1 MTERALSPGERSGIV
16 RDGLAVGLATG
27 AYGIG
32 FGAVSVASGLSV
44 VQTCVLS
51 LVMFTGASQFALVGV
66 VAAGGAPLSG
76 AATALLL
83 GTRNTLYGLRMAPLL
98 KWRGW
103 RRAAAAHV
111 LIDESTAMAV
121 NRPTTEGA
129 RLGFTTTGVAVLVLW
144 NVATAIGALAGEAV
158 GDPRAF
164 GLDAAVGAA
173 FLALLWP
180 RLTDHRNVLVAVLG
194 AAVALT
200 MVPLT
205 AAGVPVL
212 AAGGVAV
219 LVGVLS
225 RTPGPDGAART
236 GRRGGRSPLMWTAI
250 VLACLGC
257 YALKLAGLSLP
268 ERVLSH
274 PTVERVADLI
284 PVALLSA
291 LVAVQVFSGGSD
303 LTVDARVLGLGFAV
317 VALLLRMPFL
327 VVVVGASVVAALAR
341 LA

>member
-1 MTERALSPGERSGIV
+1 MTESALSPAERSGIV
-16 RDGLAVGLATG
+16 RDGIAVGLATG

-44 VQTCVLS
+44 AQTCVLS
-51 LVMFTGASQFALVGV
+51 LLMFTGASQFALVGV
-66 VAAGGAPLSG
+66 VAAGGTPLSG

-98 KWRGW
+98 RLRGW

-121 NRPTTEGA
+121 NRPNVAGA
-129 RLGFTTTGVAVLVLW
+129 RLGFTTTGVAVFVLW
-144 NVATAIGALAGEAV
+144 NLATAIGAFAGEAV
-158 GDPRAF
+158 GDPRTF

-180 RLTDHRNVLVAVLG
+180 RLTDNRNILVAVLG

-200 MVPLT
+200 MVPIT
-205 AAGVPVL
+205 APGVPVL

-225 RTPGPDGAART
+225 KRDDPTEHPRPDDVA
-236 GRRGGRSPLMWTAI
+236 GGHR
-250 VLACLGC
+250 
-257 YALKLAGLSLP
+257 
-268 ERVLSH
+268 
-274 PTVERVADLI
+274 
-284 PVALLSA
+284 
-291 LVAVQVFSGGSD
+291 
-303 LTVDARVLGLGFAV
+303 
-317 VALLLRMPFL
+317 
-327 VVVVGASVVAALAR
+327 
-341 LA
+341 